1 MAVVKDQYKEI
12 EDNFGIIVLKIHH
25 QFYSKYKKTHDKKR
39 YLFDS
44 TVNSILHHENLQLL
58 PALPP

>member
-25 QFYSKYKKTHDKKR
+25 QFYSKYKKTHDKKDI
-39 YLFDS
+39 Y
-44 TVNSILHHENLQLL
+44 SIAQ
-58 PALPP
+58 

>member
-25 QFYSKYKKTHDKKR
+25 QFYSKYKKTHMIKKIFIR
-39 YLFDS
+39 
-44 TVNSILHHENLQLL
+44 
-58 PALPP
+58 